1 MVGNF
6 NSTTGSTTTQRS
18 ANTAPLDA
26 QSSSTNNNNTNSSMT
41 LSQLLDIRT
50 IDLLK
55 YLFRLHLALFFF
67 NSKYV
72 SLLHRLTGIS
82 YRQKAALGASNN
94 KKTSHPSYKLI
105 ASLIA
110 LEGVL
115 ELGEV
120 AAKLSVKG
128 WDILCRWLELYC
140 FRRSRQRTVTDQQR
154 RPVQT
159 MLDVFIPGLNKSKE
173 PPPQLETRQQIT
185 SLRQTQ
191 PIVVVSATRNSCG
204 VCLNFCETPA
214 GAATRC
220 GHVFCWKCIINWTVN
235 VRPECPLCRAI
246 CTPQEVLALYNW

>member
-6 NSTTGSTTTQRS
+6 NSAIGTTTTAQRS
-18 ANTAPLDA
+18 ADTTPLDT
-26 QSSSTNNNNTNSSMT
+26 QSSATNNNNTNSCIT
-41 LSQLLDIRT
+41 ISQLLDIRET
-50 IDLLK
+50 DLLK

-82 YRQKAALGASNN
+82 YRQKTAPGESNS
-94 KKTSHPSYKLI
+94 KKTNYPSYKLI

-120 AAKLSVKG
+120 AAKLSVKE
-128 WDILCRWLELYC
+128 WDMLCHWLDLYC
-140 FRRSRQRTVTDQQR
+140 FRHSRQRIVTVQQH

-159 MLDVFIPGLNKSKE
+159 MLDDFIPGLNKSKE
-173 PPPQLETRQQIT
+173 PQLETRQQIT

-204 VCLNFCETPA
+204 VCLNICETPA

-220 GHVFCWKCIINWTVN
+220 GHVFCWKCILNWTVN

-246 CTPQEVLALYNW
+246 CAPQEVLALYNW